1 MTTRQYSPAATIT
14 AGAVYIPSC
23 TQLTR
28 KRQRRVCAADEDAVT
43 MAVEAGARA
52 LKCWNSNTSAL
63 DALVVALHQSSADA
77 DSAVNAHVVREALG
91 LPNTVRVV
99 SMAGADALSGLA
111 ALQAAHGSTSLVIA
125 AEAAGG
131 RHSAAAAALVCVPSG
146 SDSGN
151 TVRAREVTRASEL
164 THERWTGSDTS
175 AKEPDFR
182 FLEHRY
188 HGLTAQIVRQD
199 IGADLGDVSQLYV
212 SAPST
217 ADGHELWTALRLQD
231 PTSAQ
236 PRIAD
241 ADRGVAG
248 PLTAIVDA
256 VLHRPS
262 NGFGLLYAAG
272 SGQSVVVELSVPA
285 AAQRHFIW
293 YESSLVRAPAPSV
306 SEGPQLSFPL
316 ESPFFVRNW
325 GSLLRLEAA
334 SCEECGYLALPPS
347 QRPICPN
354 CHARKWIPR
363 ELPREGHVYASL
375 ENRFLPNGFPKT
387 LVFVLGELTNGF
399 KYWAPM
405 PAETRREDVA
415 IGDPVRLALRAFTQ
429 RDGITA
435 YAMKYLSS
443 DPDAERIGSATANA

>member
-1 MTTRQYSPAATIT
+1 MTTHHPTATATIT

-23 TQLTR
+23 TQPDR
-28 KRQRRVCAADEDAVT
+28 KRQLRVCAADEDAVT
-43 MAVEAGARA
+43 MAVEAGTRA
-52 LKCWNSNTSAL
+52 LKCWNSDTSAV
-63 DALVVALHQSSADA
+63 DALVVALHQCGAEA
-77 DSAVNAHVVREALG
+77 DSAVNAHIVREALG

-111 ALQAAHGSTSLVIA
+111 ALQVAHDSTTVVIA

-131 RHSAAAAALVCVPSG
+131 RHSAAAAALICVPTG
-146 SDSGN
+146 SDPGN
-151 TVRAREVTRASEL
+151 TVRVREVTRASEL

-188 HGLTAQIVRQD
+188 HGLAAQIVHQD
-199 IGADLGDVSQLYV
+199 IGANLGDVSQLYV

-217 ADGHELWTALRLQD
+217 VDGRELWTALRGQE

-236 PRIAD
+236 LRIAD

-262 NGFGLLYAAG
+262 NGCGLLYAAG
-272 SGQSVVVELSVPA
+272 SGQSVIVELTVPA
-285 AAQRHFIW
+285 VAQRHFIW
-293 YESSLVRAPAPSV
+293 YESALVRSPAPSV
-306 SEGPQLSFPL
+306 CEGPQLSFPL

-375 ENRFLPNGFPKT
+375 ENRFLPKGFPKT

-405 PAETRREDVA
+405 PAEMRREDVA

-429 RDGITA
+429 REGITA
-435 YAMKYLSS
+435 YAMKYLPG
-443 DPDAERIGSATANA
+443 DPDAEGTGSATASA

>member
-1 MTTRQYSPAATIT
+1 MTTHHRSPTATIS

-23 TQLTR
+23 AQPNRKGQL
-28 KRQRRVCAADEDAVT
+28 RVCAADEDAVT
-43 MAVEAGARA
+43 MAVEAGGRA
-52 LKCWNSNTSAL
+52 LKCWNSDTSAV

-77 DSAVNAHVVREALG
+77 DSPADAHVVREALG

-99 SMAGADALSGLA
+99 SMAGADELSGLA
-111 ALQAAHGSTSLVIA
+111 ALQLAHDSTTLVIA

-131 RHSAAAAALVCVPSG
+131 RRAAAAAALICVPTG
-146 SDSGN
+146 SQPGN
-151 TVRAREVTRASEL
+151 AVGVRELARASEL

-199 IGADLGDVSQLYV
+199 IAADAGEVSQLYV

-217 ADGHELWTALRLQD
+217 VDGRELWTALGGQD
-231 PTSAQ
+231 PTLAQ

-248 PLTAIVDA
+248 PLTALVDA

-262 NGFGLLYAAG
+262 SGRGLLYAAG
-272 SGQSVVVELSVPA
+272 SGQSVMVELSVPA
-285 AAQRHFIW
+285 AAQRQFIW
-293 YESSLVRAPAPSV
+293 HESSVVHAPAPSL

-334 SCEECGYLALPPS
+334 SCEQCGYLALPPS

-387 LVFVLGELTNGF
+387 LIFVLGELTNGF

-415 IGDPVRLALRAFTQ
+415 IGDPVRLALRVFTQ

-435 YAMKYLSS
+435 YAMKYLLSE
-443 DPDAERIGSATANA
+443 AEAQRAGSATAGA

>member
-1 MTTRQYSPAATIT
+1 
-14 AGAVYIPSC
+14 
-23 TQLTR
+23 
-28 KRQRRVCAADEDAVT
+28 VCAADEDAVT
-43 MAVEAGARA
+43 MAVEAGGRA
-52 LKCWNSNTSAL
+52 LKSWNSDTSAV
-63 DALVVALHQSSADA
+63 DALIVALHQSSADA
-77 DSAVNAHVVREALG
+77 DNAVNAHIVREALG

-111 ALQAAHGSTSLVIA
+111 ALQAAHDSTTLVIA

-131 RHSAAAAALVCVPSG
+131 RHSAAAAALVCEPNG
-146 SDSGN
+146 SDPDN
-151 TVRAREVTRASEL
+151 TVRVREVTRASEL
-164 THERWTGSDTS
+164 THERWTGSDTPG
-175 AKEPDFR
+175 KEPDFR

-217 ADGHELWTALRLQD
+217 VDGRELWAALRGQD

-262 NGFGLLYAAG
+262 NGCGLLYAAG
-272 SGQSVVVELSVPA
+272 SGQSVVVELTVPA
-285 AAQRHFIW
+285 AAQRHFVW
-293 YESSLVRAPAPSV
+293 YESSLVRAPAPSG
-306 SEGPQLSFPL
+306 SDGPELSFPL

-354 CHARKWIPR
+354 CHARTWIPR
-363 ELPREGHVYASL
+363 ELPREGHVYASM

-399 KYWAPM
+399 KYWAPT

-415 IGDPVRLALRAFTQ
+415 IGDPVRLALRSFTQ

-435 YAMKYLSS
+435 YAMKYLPSEA
-443 DPDAERIGSATANA
+443 DAERIGSATASA